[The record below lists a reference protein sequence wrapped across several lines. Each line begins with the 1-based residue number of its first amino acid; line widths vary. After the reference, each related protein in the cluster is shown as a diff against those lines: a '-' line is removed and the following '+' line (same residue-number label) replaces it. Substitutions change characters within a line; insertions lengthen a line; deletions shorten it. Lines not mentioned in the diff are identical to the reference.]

1 MRAVFSYYINYMSVC
16 VCVYYSLLISV
27 CPSLVQLSL
36 WVGRARPALATDEQH
51 FSFLLHFEGC
61 RYFFVTTGGGV
72 GDEVLVGRE
81 GFVVT
86 IVNTT
91 EAAASAEYET

>member
-1 MRAVFSYYINYMSVC
+1 M
-16 VCVYYSLLISV
+16 
-27 CPSLVQLSL
+27 
-36 WVGRARPALATDEQH
+36 
-51 FSFLLHFEGC
+51 
-61 RYFFVTTGGGV
+61 